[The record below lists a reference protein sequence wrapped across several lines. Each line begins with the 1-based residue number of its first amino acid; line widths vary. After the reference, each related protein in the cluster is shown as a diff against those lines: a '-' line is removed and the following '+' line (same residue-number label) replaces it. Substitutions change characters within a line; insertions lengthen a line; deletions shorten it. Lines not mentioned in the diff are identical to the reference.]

1 MEQEILYFVY
11 GLCTMFYAMMAFFF
25 MHKGKDML
33 SRLVT
38 ALMIIILLS
47 CIKDLAFLFGP
58 FKDTLRNEHII
69 TAVDML
75 AEPFYALILIE
86 LCNPGRVTRRLIILQ
101 ELPFVLLSTAV
112 AIWPAQ
118 ILFDAEVVWSA
129 LYGLYYAVWTIREIP
144 RYHRQMRQRFS
155 YMENINLNWLRTILY
170 SFFVILA
177 VWIMCSLVIS
187 FTLDVVYMVSSM
199 CLWIFISYFLY
210 RHESVVNELEDSA
223 DNEET
228 EEAPDTDDAS
238 LGKRIEHLFRDER
251 IYLNSKLKLSDVAA
265 AAGTNRTYVSTYLNR
280 DCSTTFYEYVNG
292 YRAEYAAGLLAD
304 GNMTLEAVAGEAGFN
319 SLSTFYRVFSK
330 IYSCTPSE
338 YRERMNR

>member
-1 MEQEILYFVY
+1 
-11 GLCTMFYAMMAFFF
+11 
-25 MHKGKDML
+25 
-33 SRLVT
+33 
-38 ALMIIILLS
+38 
-47 CIKDLAFLFGP
+47 
-58 FKDTLRNEHII
+58 
-69 TAVDML
+69 
-75 AEPFYALILIE
+75 
-86 LCNPGRVTRRLIILQ
+86 
-101 ELPFVLLSTAV
+101 
-112 AIWPAQ
+112 
-118 ILFDAEVVWSA
+118 
-129 LYGLYYAVWTIREIP
+129 
-144 RYHRQMRQRFS
+144 
-155 YMENINLNWLRTILY
+155 MENINLNWLRTILY

-228 EEAPDTDDAS
+228 EEAPDTADAS

-265 AAGTNRTYVSTYLNR
+265 AAG
-280 DCSTTFYEYVNG
+280 TTFYEYVNG